1 MKKYLPI
8 ASISLLAATLVVLV
22 FYPSASSILGMT
34 SLLLS
39 LALSTYTIIQKH
51 AGAENARA
59 KILKEVGVMVLTLII
74 ILFLGGIVAVLTN
87 YQVSMRWGE
96 VAGVVSAIG
105 ASFLVGYLVRMGMMK
120 LNK

>member
-1 MKKYLPI
+1 MRKYIPLISVLFLFLVLLSLWFYPR
-8 ASISLLAATLVVLV
+8 SSLVLSGVSLL
-22 FYPSASSILGMT
+22 I
-34 SLLLS
+34 S
-39 LALSTYTIIQKH
+39 LALSIYTIYQTH
-51 AGAENARA
+51 NGTENARA